1 MSDYGV
7 GGFEYTISCNG
18 NQILHRSTDGSDT
31 NEGFGENRIGKLPP
45 GESKTILGLRSF
57 PLNEAGKYDI
67 QITYY
72 QDPSGLVDRW
82 AENKKAKKSAQ
93 GITKFN
99 VKLNETIEVE

>member
-1 MSDYGV
+1 M
-7 GGFEYTISCNG
+7 
-18 NQILHRSTDGSDT
+18 
-31 NEGFGENRIGKLPP
+31 
-45 GESKTILGLRSF
+45 ESKTILGLRSF

-72 QDPSGLVDRW
+72 QDPAGLVDRW